1 MRWNMDDL
9 LDKIIMAFMSIAA
22 AFVALIIIFSIIST
36 VRKATSEK
44 EMVQEIHVIAEKD
57 KRIQNRVVS
66 SGKTTTIHSDTHYYL
81 ITDEG
86 VELKVS
92 HGAYKKYDIGDSI
105 AIIHIY
111 YLNNKGECFDEDYNI
126 TE

>member
-1 MRWNMDDL
+1 MRRNMDV
-9 LDKIIMAFMSIAA
+9 DKIIMAFFSIAM
-22 AFVALIIIFSIIST
+22 AFVALIIVFSIIST

-66 SGKTTTIHSDTHYYL
+66 SGKTTRVHSDTHYYL

-92 HGAYKKYDIGDSI
+92 YGAYKKYAIGDSI
-105 AIIHIY
+105 VITHTY
-111 YLNNKGECFDEDYNI
+111 YLNNNGECFDEDYNI